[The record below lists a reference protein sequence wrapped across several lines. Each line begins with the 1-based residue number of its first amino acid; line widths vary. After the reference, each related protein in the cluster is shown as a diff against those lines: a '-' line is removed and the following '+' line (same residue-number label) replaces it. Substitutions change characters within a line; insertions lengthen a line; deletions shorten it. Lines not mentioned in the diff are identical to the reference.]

1 MNSKRFYLALIALIA
16 STLLAIVGM
25 AVLGNIVLKKQ
36 STKLIEEKTEYA
48 SLEAQEISLNQA
60 KKDIIKYAELNK
72 LTKSIVPQD
81 KDQAK
86 TLREIYKIAA
96 DNGVPVKSI
105 VFNNSTLGQKTVA
118 PSASS
123 GSGTT
128 PTQQQTAPPI
138 TQAKPVEGITGVYT
152 MEIILSNDSEN
163 LVSYNNIIRFLAAL
177 ESNRRTA
184 HISNIILTPD
194 RKRNNELTY
203 NITLKV
209 YIKPEAKK

>member
-1 MNSKRFYLALIALIA
+1 MNSKRFFYALIALV
-16 STLLAIVGM
+16 TLTLMAIIGM

-36 STKLIEEKTEYA
+36 SVKLIEAKTEYA

-60 KKDIIKYAELNK
+60 KKDVIKYSELNK

-86 TLREIYKIAA
+86 TVREIYKIAA
-96 DNGVPVKSI
+96 NNGVPVKSI
-105 VFNNSTLGQKTVA
+105 VFNSSTLGQTT
-118 PSASS
+118 SNASG
-123 GSGTT
+123 GSTT
-128 PTQQQTAPPI
+128 TKPKQTPPPI
-138 TQAKPVEGITGVYT
+138 TQAKPVEGINGVYT
-152 MEIILSNDSEN
+152 IEIVISNDSES
-163 LVSYNNIIRFLAAL
+163 LVSYNNIIKFLSSL

-194 RKRNNELTY
+194 RKNNNNLTY

-209 YIKPEAKK
+209 YVKPEATK